1 MGEPLLDIRNL
12 KTCFYTE
19 DGIVPA
25 IEDVSFSLNRGE
37 TVGIVGESGSGKSVT
52 ALSVMR
58 LIPNPPGRIEAG
70 EVVFEGENLLEKPI
84 GEMRQIRGNEIA
96 MIFQEPMTSLN
107 PVLTVGDQI
116 MESIIL
122 HQRLGKQDA
131 KDKAVH
137 MLKLVGIPSPERR
150 VNDYPHQMSGGMR
163 QRVMIAMALSCN
175 PKLLIADE
183 PTTALDVTVQAQI
196 LELMMALKDELGT
209 SVMLITHD
217 LGVIAETADKVVV
230 MYAGKV
236 VFDGVDVFSLNKA
249 DMRALRKEM
258 QIVFQD
264 PYASLNPRM
273 TIGQIIGEPLE
284 VHGMA
289 SGVKKQ
295 KRVEE
300 LLEEV
305 GLSAY
310 HANRYPHE
318 FSGGQR
324 QRIGIARALAVDP
337 KLIVCDEPVSALD
350 VSIQAQVINLLQD
363 LQDRLGLT
371 YLFIAHDLSV
381 VEHISNRVAVMY
393 LGKLVELA
401 TKEDLY
407 KAPMHPYTQALLSAV
422 PVPDP
427 ETRKERILLKG
438 EIPSPINPPSGC
450 RFHPRCP
457 HAQEACSVEDPEFV
471 QVGDRH
477 FVACHLHGLRRLG
490 AA

>member
-84 GEMRQIRGNEIA
+84 GEMRQIRGKEIA

-236 VFDGVDVFSLNKA
+236 VEEA
-249 DMRALRKEM
+249 
-258 QIVFQD
+258 
-264 PYASLNPRM
+264 
-273 TIGQIIGEPLE
+273 
-284 VHGMA
+284 
-289 SGVKKQ
+289 GVK
-295 KRVEE
+295 E
-300 LLEEV
+300 LF
-305 GLSAY
+305 
-310 HANRYPHE
+310 R
-318 FSGGQR
+318 
-324 QRIGIARALAVDP
+324 
-337 KLIVCDEPVSALD
+337 EPA
-350 VSIQAQVINLLQD
+350 
-363 LQDRLGLT
+363 
-371 YLFIAHDLSV
+371 
-381 VEHISNRVAVMY
+381 
-393 LGKLVELA
+393 
-401 TKEDLY
+401 
-407 KAPMHPYTQALLSAV
+407 HPYTVGLLGSI
-422 PVPDP
+422 PKLNED
-427 ETRKERILLKG
+427 TRRLQSIDG
-438 EIPSPINPPSGC
+438 VVPSPFSMPKGC
-450 RFHPRCP
+450 RFSPRCRC
-457 HAQEACSVEDPEFV
+457 AMDICRQQEPGFADIADGHRVSCW
-471 QVGDRH
+471 QYTVG
-477 FVACHLHGLRRLG
+477 GE
-490 AA
+490 